1 MFNST
6 VLDVAVGLV
15 FTFLAV
21 SLAVSAITEG
31 VASMLGWRSRTL
43 LQGVK
48 DLLNDQAFTG
58 IALHIYNHAMVAPR
72 DAGMARKESDLK
84 HLPAYIE
91 PTHFADALI
100 DVVGITKDAPAANIK
115 SAIQQSVSDPQLR
128 SLLKGVVHR
137 AAGDVTQIRN
147 QIGNWF
153 DSSMDRVGGAY
164 KRKTQVWSFF
174 IALILAAGLNV
185 SSVDV
190 GKALW
195 LQPLLARTIA
205 PTTPQLGPVEA
216 LQKLQELEVPIGWTQ
231 AKVQNLATWNGLAT
245 VMGWLITAVATLFG
259 APFWFD
265 ALERVVRLKGS
276 GPSPAEK
283 RADMG
288 AAA

>member
-31 VASMLGWRSRTL
+31 VSSILGWRSQTL

-58 IALHIYNHAMVAPR
+58 IALNLYNHAMVAPR
-72 DAGMARKESDLK
+72 DAGTAQKESDLK
-84 HLPAYIE
+84 HLPTYIE
-91 PTHFADALI
+91 PAHFADALI
-100 DVVGITKDAPAANIK
+100 DVVGITKDAPPANLK
-115 SAIQQSVSDPQLR
+115 STIQENVSNPQLQF
-128 SLLKGVVHR
+128 LLKGVVDR
-137 AAGDVTQIRN
+137 TAGDLTAMRN

-195 LQPLLARTIA
+195 LQPLFARTIA
-205 PTTPQLGPVEA
+205 PTSELSPVEA
-216 LQKLQELEVPIGWTQ
+216 LQKLQELDVPIGWTQ
-231 AKVQNLATWNGLAT
+231 TKVHDLATLNGLET

-265 ALERVVRLKGS
+265 TLERVVRLKGS

-283 RADMG
+283 RSGMG

>member
-31 VASMLGWRSRTL
+31 VASMLGWRSQTL

-48 DLLNDQAFTG
+48 DLLNDQTFTG
-58 IALHIYNHAMVAPR
+58 IALNIYNHAMVAPR
-72 DAGMARKESDLK
+72 DPGTAKKESDLK
-84 HLPAYIE
+84 NLPTYIA

-100 DVVGITKDAPAANIK
+100 DVVGITKDASAANIK
-115 SAIQQSVSDPQLR
+115 SVIQQNVPDPQLQ
-128 SLLKGVVHR
+128 SLLKGVVDR
-137 AAGDVTQIRN
+137 TAGDVIQIRN
-147 QIGNWF
+147 QIGSWF

-174 IALILAAGLNV
+174 VALILAAGLNV

-195 LQPLLARTIA
+195 LQPLLARTIG
-205 PTTPQLGPVEA
+205 TTSQFAPVEA
-216 LQKLQELEVPIGWTQ
+216 LQKLQQLDVPIGWTPT
-231 AKVQNLATWNGLAT
+231 KVHNLTSLNGLET

-265 ALERVVRLKGS
+265 ALERGVRLKGA

-283 RADMG
+283 RSDMG